1 MIKKN
6 EVKSVL
12 FAGVGGQGILKAS
25 DIICEV
31 LIAAGYD
38 VKKSEVHGMAQRG
51 GCVTSHVRYGS
62 KVYSPLEKSGNVDI
76 LVSFEKMES
85 LRYLQYLRKD
95 SSIIVNSEK
104 IYPPEVNIGASPYPS
119 DIIKNI
125 KNKFALVYE
134 VDAADLA
141 RKAGSVKTS
150 NIVLLGAL
158 SKLMNIDRRI
168 WVKIIETSFPEKL
181 VKMNI
186 DAFQMG
192 IDA

>member
-1 MIKKN
+1 MLKN
-6 EVKSVL
+6 DEIKSVL
-12 FAGVGGQGILKAS
+12 LAGVGGQGILKAS
-25 DIICEV
+25 DIMCAVMME
-31 LIAAGYD
+31 AGFD

-62 KVYSPLEKSGNVDI
+62 KVYSPLEKAGSI
-76 LVSFEKMES
+76 QTLVSFEKMES
-85 LRYLQYLRKD
+85 LRYLHYLGKD
-95 SSIIVNSEK
+95 SSIIVNNEK
-104 IYPPEVNIGASPYPS
+104 INPPAVNIGTMPYPS
-119 DIIKNI
+119 DIIKYL
-125 KNKFALVYE
+125 KKKFKLVME
-134 VDAADLA
+134 VDASDLA
-141 RKAGSVKTS
+141 KKAGSVKTS

-168 WVKIIETSFPEKL
+168 WVKIIEKSFPEKL

>member
-104 IYPPEVNIGASPYPS
+104 IYPPAVNIGASPYPS

-125 KNKFALVYE
+125 KSRFALVCE

-141 RKAGSVKTS
+141 KKAGSVKTS

-168 WVKIIETSFPEKL
+168 WVKIIENSFPEKL

>member
-1 MIKKN
+1 MIKMN

-31 LIAAGYD
+31 LIAAGCD

-62 KVYSPLEKSGNVDI
+62 KVYSPLEKSGNVNI

-85 LRYLQYLRKD
+85 LRYLQYLRQD

-119 DIIKNI
+119 NIIMHLKR
-125 KNKFALVYE
+125 KFDMVRE

-141 RKAGSVKTS
+141 KKAGSVKTS

-168 WVKIIETSFPEKL
+168 WVKIIESSFPEKL